1 MASINL
7 QQLAGCLAAR
17 ARTCSLDRAE
27 PGVIIG
33 SCWTYDLFWRLL
45 YINPRTFFGISVSA
59 DDP

>member
-7 QQLAGCLAAR
+7 QQLAGCLVG
-17 ARTCSLDRAE
+17 TGQEDRAE

-33 SCWTYDLFWRLL
+33 SCWTYDLCWRLL
-45 YINPRTFFGISVSA
+45 YINLLSRTFFGISVSA